1 MFTQIYN
8 MIISPLVTIL
18 EFFYMLFY
26 KVSNK
31 GVAVIGLSFVVTLL
45 TLPLYMVA
53 EKWQK
58 EERNIQQKLKG
69 GIERIKQTFK
79 GDEQYMMLSTFY
91 RQNHYHPIFALRSSF
106 SLLIQIP
113 FFMAAYNFLS
123 TLEPLKGYSFLFIRN
138 FGAPDAMFTIGNF
151 SINVLPITMTFIN
164 CVAGFIYSKG
174 NPLSEKIQ
182 IYACAAIFLI
192 LLYNSPAGLVLYWT
206 MNNVLS
212 LVKNIFYKLK
222 HPKKVLYIV
231 TCIACAILILCPFT
245 ILSDK
250 KLIFKL
256 VPLTLGITIPII
268 PLILKPIAK
277 LINSNFTML
286 DKYPKLRLS
295 IFIFAALMLS
305 IIAGLYIP
313 STLIQSEPEQF
324 CYVDSYKAPWIFLIT
339 PLFQALGFFLFWPM
353 CFYFLFS
360 DKVKKVLS
368 LIFTILAFSSIV
380 NCIAFSGNYGPLQ
393 QDLVFMIPQSF
404 WPSLK
409 DFILNSF
416 IHIFIIFAI
425 FLLIQHFPKLIS
437 SFSIICIFT
446 LTVICGMNIS
456 NIRKEFKK
464 MPEPAIMQS
473 ITPIFHLSKTGKNVL
488 VIMQDRLFAPYVME
502 ALKERPDL
510 YNIYSGF
517 TFYKNTTSMGPFTML
532 GTPGIYG
539 GYDYTPYEINKRLD
553 KTLQEK
559 HNEALLSMP
568 VYFLKQGWNTAV
580 SDMPYENYLEY
591 PVTQMYK
598 DYPQI
603 NRHITKGIYSDFW
616 CRNNN
621 IERGPYMSTCIKRN
635 FIWFSIFKMVPPI
648 LRTGVYG
655 REYWISWYPYET
667 SNEIIDNFAQMDYLP
682 ELFDSKSD
690 KNSLV
695 LFDNELSHKGEL
707 LEYPEYKPVEKITQ
721 YGNGRYAKNG
731 SYHTAMAA
739 IIRIGNL
746 IEKLKRDG
754 VYDNTRIII
763 VSDHALGDTSE
774 YFNFDTGFT
783 YPPAQLSACLLVKDF
798 NSQGQLKESME
809 FMTNADTTGIAT
821 EGISENPCNPF
832 TNNPFKIND
841 KQGYVKISTAQAES
855 TRIRKNPQFKIANNQ
870 WVTVK
875 DDIYKAENWSY
886 YEE

>member
-1 MFTQIYN
+1 MFTQLYN

-26 KVSNK
+26 KICNK

-53 EKWQK
+53 EKWQE
-58 EERNIQQKLKG
+58 EERNTQKKLKS
-69 GIERIKQTFK
+69 GIERIKQTFT

-138 FGAPDAMFTIGNF
+138 FGAPDAMFTIKDF
-151 SINVLPITMTFIN
+151 SINVLPIAMTLIN

-174 NPLSEKIQ
+174 HPLSEKVQ
-182 IYACAAIFLI
+182 IYACAAVFLI

-212 LVKNIFYKLK
+212 LVKNIFYKIK
-222 HPKKVLYIV
+222 HPKKVIYII
-231 TCIACAILILCPFT
+231 TCSICALLILSPFT
-245 ILSDK
+245 ILQNK

-256 VPLTLGITIPII
+256 VPLILGIII
-268 PLILKPIAK
+268 PLIPFIIKPVSK
-277 LINSNFTML
+277 LIDSNFTKL
-286 DKYPKLRLS
+286 DNNSKLRFL
-295 IFIFAALMLS
+295 IFIFSAFMLS

-324 CYVDSYKAPWIFLIT
+324 CYVDSYKSPWIFLVT
-339 PLFQALGFFLFWPM
+339 PSFQALGFFLFWPI

-360 DKVKKVLS
+360 DKIKKL
-368 LIFTILAFSSIV
+368 LAILFPILAFSSII

-404 WPSLK
+404 LPSFK
-409 DFILNSF
+409 EFILNSF
-416 IHIFIIFAI
+416 VLIFIAAAILLLILKIPKLVNNICLIFIFA
-425 FLLIQHFPKLIS
+425 F
-437 SFSIICIFT
+437 
-446 LTVICGMNIS
+446 TVICCRNI
-456 NIRKEFKK
+456 IGIHKEFKK
-464 MPEPAIMQS
+464 MPQPTIMQH
-473 ITPIFHLSKTGKNVL
+473 IEPIFHLSKTGKNVL
-488 VIMQDRLFAPYVME
+488 IIMQDRLFSPYVME
-502 ALKERPDL
+502 ALKERPEL
-510 YNIYSGF
+510 YDIYSGF

-553 KTLQEK
+553 KTLQQK

-568 VYFLKQGWNTAV
+568 VYFLQQGWNTTV
-580 SDMPYENYLEY
+580 SDLPYENYLEY

-598 DYPQI
+598 EYPQI
-603 NRHITKGIYSDFW
+603 ERHITKGVYSDYW
-616 CRNNN
+616 CHNNN
-621 IERGPYMSTCIKRN
+621 MERGPYTSTCIKRN

-682 ELFDSKSD
+682 DLFDSDSE

-695 LFDNELSHKGEL
+695 LFDNELTHKGEIL
-707 LEYPEYKPVEKITQ
+707 DYPEYKPVEKITQ
-721 YGNGRYAKNG
+721 YGKGRYAKNG
-731 SYHTAMAA
+731 NYHTAMAA

-746 IEKLKRDG
+746 IEKLKADDI
-754 VYDNTRIII
+754 YDNTRIII

-774 YFNFDTGFT
+774 YFNFDTVFD

-809 FMTNADTTGIAT
+809 FMTNADTTAIAT

-832 TNNPFKIND
+832 TNNPFKVKD
-841 KQGYVKISTAQAES
+841 KNSYVKISTAQAES
-855 TRIRKNPQFKIANNQ
+855 TRIRNNPQFKIADNQ

-875 DDIYKAENWSY
+875 DDIYKAENWSF
-886 YEE
+886 YEK